1 MPESVKPEFVVPEE
15 AAGRG
20 PIMVGELRSDH
31 HRYPGML
38 AQLSKIAPHTRR
50 ARIYLF
56 PTVEQTKLLYGSN
69 GPFAFETSF
78 APQDGVIESHKA
90 SDIWL
95 DPGSQIGNRVATYWT
110 QTSGQ
115 IGGLET
121 KISYV
126 EGPELDRRTEEQ
138 PAWFVARRCFALQ
151 IIANADREEVA
162 SAAKFGISRTGINL
176 TFSDGAQATVQRYM
190 RSHRPGV
197 DRDVKRN
204 GYAITVRGS
213 NDSTAAKR
221 DVDALL
227 ILASFASRERTV
239 NAHWSTGTKQDWT
252 RTWRFNFGKLPRRR
266 DREDL

>member
-1 MPESVKPEFVVPEE
+1 VKPEFVVPEE

-38 AQLSKIAPHTRR
+38 AQFSKIAPHTRR

-56 PTVEQTKLLYGSN
+56 PTVEQAKLLYGSN

-115 IGGLET
+115 MSRG
-121 KISYV
+121 
-126 EGPELDRRTEEQ
+126 TE
-138 PAWFVARRCFALQ
+138 
-151 IIANADREEVA
+151 IAN
-162 SAAKFGISRTGINL
+162 
-176 TFSDGAQATVQRYM
+176 
-190 RSHRPGV
+190 
-197 DRDVKRN
+197 
-204 GYAITVRGS
+204 
-213 NDSTAAKR
+213 
-221 DVDALL
+221 
-227 ILASFASRERTV
+227 FASIFF
-239 NAHWSTGTKQDWT
+239 NDFPHFNCCFIAH
-252 RTWRFNFGKLPRRR
+252 
-266 DREDL
+266 